1 MTSFWQVIN
10 ICFCNYCYYY
20 DADYYYYYLPEGV
33 KISQVKGGK
42 EEHQEELLQTQEKI
56 KAKAL
61 RPRRLWPL

>member
-1 MTSFWQVIN
+1 MTSIWQMIN

-42 EEHQEELLQTQEKI
+42 EEHQEELL
-56 KAKAL
+56 
-61 RPRRLWPL
+61 